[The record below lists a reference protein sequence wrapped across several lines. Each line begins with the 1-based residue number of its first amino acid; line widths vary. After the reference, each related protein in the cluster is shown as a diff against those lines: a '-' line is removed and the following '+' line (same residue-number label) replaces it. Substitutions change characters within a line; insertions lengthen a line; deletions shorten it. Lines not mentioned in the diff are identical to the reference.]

1 MRHVVK
7 YITACCIAAKV
18 LSQWQSRTSTWWRRV
33 DVYAKVATKETGR
46 TSVAC
51 GADLYRCSWDLVLEH
66 HRTSFFDRFGHPQH
80 FISTGGHTPRK
91 NAGVAQ
97 LIGCHRSTSRD
108 QLVAFYLLQ
117 KTEHVYINCNGT
129 SILPLPQHVCTKF
142 LIV

>member
-51 GADLYRCSWDLVLEH
+51 GADLYRCSGARTPQDLILWQIWSSTTLHQHRRTYSQKECRRCTADRVSSVNKQGPAGGVLLAAED
-66 HRTSFFDRFGHPQH
+66 RTRLY
-80 FISTGGHTPRK
+80 
-91 NAGVAQ
+91 Q
-97 LIGCHRSTSRD
+97 L
-108 QLVAFYLLQ
+108 
-117 KTEHVYINCNGT
+117 
-129 SILPLPQHVCTKF
+129 
-142 LIV
+142 